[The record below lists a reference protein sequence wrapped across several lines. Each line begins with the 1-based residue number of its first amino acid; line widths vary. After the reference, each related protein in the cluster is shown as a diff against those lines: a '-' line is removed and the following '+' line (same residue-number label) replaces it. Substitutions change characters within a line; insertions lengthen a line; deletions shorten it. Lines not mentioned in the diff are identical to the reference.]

1 VHSNYIMATELINQL
16 AYDGKIEAL
25 QKELMLDPSRATM
38 KFQDE
43 RQPLHWAC
51 SGGHDVIVD
60 YLLSVCNVPVDDADD
75 SGWTP
80 LIIASSAGHDNIVA
94 ELLRRNADPNKT
106 TSTGQTA
113 LHYAASRNRFKIA
126 EMLISCNCDVNAAD
140 ETTSATPLHRAAS
153 KGNLKIVKLLTEKKC
168 NLDTTDIEG
177 NTPLHLACEE
187 ERTEV
192 AEHLNLCGAS
202 LTLLNKE
209 KKTPLDLAPAYLK
222 RRLSGD

>member
-1 VHSNYIMATELINQL
+1 MATELINQL
-16 AYDGKIEAL
+16 AYDGRIEDL
-25 QKELMLDPSRATM
+25 QRELMVNPAKATM

-60 YLLSVCNVPVDDADD
+60 YLLCVCNVPVDDADD

-80 LIIASSAGHDNIVA
+80 LIIASSAGHENIVKI
-94 ELLRRNADPNKT
+94 LLQKDADPNKT

-126 EMLISCNCDVNAAD
+126 EMLISCNCDINVAD
-140 ETTSATPLHRAAS
+140 NTTSATPLHRAAS
-153 KGNLKIVKLLTEKKC
+153 KGNLKIVRLLLENNSKV
-168 NLDTTDIEG
+168 DSVDIEG
-177 NTPLHLACEE
+177 NTALHLACEE

-192 AEHLNLCGAS
+192 AELLHQCGAS
-202 LTLLNKE
+202 ITALNKE
-209 KKTPLDLAPAYLK
+209 KKSPLDMAPPYLK
-222 RRLSGD
+222 RRLYGD

>member
-1 VHSNYIMATELINQL
+1 MATELINQL

-25 QKELMLDPSRATM
+25 QKELMTDPNKATM

-51 SGGHDVIVD
+51 SGGHDVVVD

-80 LIIASSAGHDNIVA
+80 LIIASSAGHENIVA
-94 ELLRRNADPNKT
+94 DLLRRDANPNKR

-113 LHYAASRNRFKIA
+113 IHYAASRNRFKIA
-126 EMLISCNCDVNAAD
+126 EMLISCNCDINVAD
-140 ETTSATPLHRAAS
+140 DTTSATPLHRAAS
-153 KGNLKIVKLLTEKKC
+153 KGNLKIVRLLTENSC
-168 NLDTTDIEG
+168 NLDSTDIEG
-177 NTPLHLACEE
+177 NTALHLACEE

-192 AEHLNLCGAS
+192 AELLNECGAS
-202 LTLLNKE
+202 ITMLNKD
-209 KKTPLDLAPAYLK
+209 KKTPLDLAPPYLK
-222 RRLSGD
+222 RRLTGD

>member
-1 VHSNYIMATELINQL
+1 MATELINQL

-25 QKELMLDPSRATM
+25 QKELMVDPNKATM

-80 LIIASSAGHDNIVA
+80 LIIASSAGHDNIVKT
-94 ELLRRNADPNKT
+94 LLQRDANPNKT
-106 TSTGQTA
+106 TATGQTA

-126 EMLISCNCDVNAAD
+126 EMLISCNCDVNVAD
-140 ETTSATPLHRAAS
+140 DTTSATPLHRAAS
-153 KGNLKIVKLLTEKKC
+153 KGNLKIVRLLTENSCKF
-168 NLDTTDIEG
+168 DSVDIEG
-177 NTPLHLACEE
+177 NTALHLACEE

-192 AEHLNLCGAS
+192 AELLHQCGAS
-202 LTLLNKE
+202 LTVLNKD
-209 KKTPLDLAPAYLK
+209 KKSPLDLSPPYLK
-222 RRLSGD
+222 RRLTGD